1 MQNHRAI
8 TKLLVANSIS
18 GLSQGISMIA
28 IPWHFSV
35 SMGLHREFGI
45 FYGFITLVSCFWSV
59 YAGVLI
65 DRYDRKKILVV
76 QSIFGFLV
84 MLGNALLGFF
94 TDIPLWLSAG
104 IVFSITAF
112 IYNLHYA
119 NIYSFAQEITPNEY
133 YNKIISLIEIQG
145 QATTII
151 GGALAA
157 ILMAGTSEGYLNLFG
172 FKVYLGIEIQK
183 LTLYEIFLLN
193 AVTYL
198 LAYIIFRTIR
208 YVPMVQRIIE
218 MESVWSRIK
227 IGWNFLKYR
236 RPLIAFGWLSL
247 AVFVCVLLI
256 SFFLM
261 PSYVSLFLNEESH
274 VFATSE
280 LYFAIGAMTS
290 GIVARYL
297 WTKVHEVNRTLLY
310 FGIASIVLLT
320 FILNK
325 TLFIFYLANIL
336 FGFSNASIR
345 FCRVSYLWKVVPNQI
360 IGRVSS
366 VLNLSSYV
374 MRSVFGFLFSLS
386 FYQGPEGIRY
396 VMTTLLLF
404 VGISGI
410 VILIYRKSLLALEM
424 EA

>member
-1 MQNHRAI
+1 MQNRQAI
-8 TKLLVANSIS
+8 FRLLIANSIS

-28 IPWHFSV
+28 IPWYFSV
-35 SMGLHREFGI
+35 VMGLHREFGI

-65 DRYDRKKILVV
+65 DRFDRKKILVV

-145 QATTII
+145 QATTIL

-198 LAYIIFRTIR
+198 MAYIIFRTIR
-208 YVPMVQRIIE
+208 YVPMVQRKIE

-227 IGWNFLKYR
+227 IGWNFLKSR
-236 RPLIAFGWLSL
+236 LSLIVFGWLSL

-297 WTKVHEVNRTLLY
+297 WTNVHEVNRTLVY
-310 FGIASIVLLT
+310 FGIAAIVLLT

-325 TLFIFYLANIL
+325 TLFIFYVANIL

-366 VLNLSSYV
+366 VLNISSYV

-386 FYQGPEGIRY
+386 FFQGPEGIQY
-396 VMTTLLLF
+396 VMSTLLLF
-404 VGISGI
+404 VGLSGI
-410 VILIYRKSLLALEM
+410 VILIFRKSLIALEI